1 MCSGKLYNCHRLA
14 KRQSDFIFMLMPLH
28 VPRLLGNNWFAL
40 SVMAEWANMSVKR
53 AVTQFLLLS
62 FIDGEKVLEEFG
74 VGRFSRAGISH
85 LGQLLDELA
94 NTFADLEWAAFFE
107 SGTVAGEAFALG
119 N

>member
-1 MCSGKLYNCHRLA
+1 
-14 KRQSDFIFMLMPLH
+14 
-28 VPRLLGNNWFAL
+28 
-40 SVMAEWANMSVKR
+40 MAEWANMSVKR

-62 FIDGEKVLEEFG
+62 FIDGMKVLEEFG

-107 SGTVAGEAFALG
+107 SGTVAGETFALG